1 MAGGGKKDKPYNVT
15 RRKQKRRVRNPR
27 ADGRSVVFVCNEVL
41 KEVWIHADEVKH
53 TGIITFVTKSGK
65 EIRRTLV
72 YTWFP
77 QGIWK
82 VEYPAGKKGSADAYA
97 RVVGS
102 ENVDPALESRLKQ
115 MTLGQEFYLYR
126 FLIKGSLPYD
136 QMVDCLYQTAAG
148 KVITFRVTYTSS
160 IAGESDSC
168 SIKDV
173 PLSDDYIK
181 ALRVEMVARMY
192 MVMLEHFAGI
202 NIDERLII
210 GGLSR
215 KEYQQIVKIKSRDPN
230 LSARKIARITSQAA
244 YEFGLTKEQTWEYLL
259 LMLEAILY
267 QRKRKNPLATNNQLE
282 IGRGL
287 IRNEQRKLIED
298 LGIKRRGESVL
309 LLYNK
314 FGEAIPAYVGFM
326 DNYYR
331 NLDLDKVTL
340 IQIELGESGFASFM
354 RVLEQTFAYPTRETY
369 VFLASIGDFYK
380 FIVEEIYRLYGGEI
394 QKKVMAMLPTAIGF
408 FVVHAVVGTMARRG
422 NPYAAALLVIAK
434 AVGWIM
440 NVDMSI
446 ATIGKMATAGR
457 HFAQMEMIHRRNPKE
472 KGKEKLTSLSLY
484 HLEVGTR
491 YLIDAMSDLLAQGV
505 FILGGKLGQAAAGK
519 AAGKYKQVKDRKQAK
534 LELTIQDGKI
544 TKIRAIRG
552 KNIIEIQTQKP
563 VPLEAP
569 VASSAKGGA
578 KGGGKASG
586 GKKATG
592 GKGGAKASGGKKAT
606 GGKGGGKKSGA
617 EAPQKKVVDSPPLEE
632 AGPNMGRRQQTKTP
646 KETKI
651 VKITEYQFKTVDA
664 KNRPASSEAVAG
676 LPEAHMK
683 IAIELAGKQNVMVI
697 FRTTNP
703 RGVQHI
709 MNGHPPKGKDLIA
722 LNTDKITGK
731 VTARTSKQ
739 WRIAAK
745 KGYYILHK
753 DGFAYNKAGQRLKG
767 ANGQP
772 KKFDMREQGA
782 FKELTNRSGQVID
795 PKTRKAV
802 VGDYDLQDVI
812 QPHSQGRNLAL
823 VPEAVSQNVSNP
835 IVNRFANAFNQ
846 RLRSNGDVN
855 RIVHGADAQFM
866 QYRHFRNGAFKGDA
880 IGVMPDGRVVFLSEA
895 GLAKFYKSI
904 GRSRLDI
911 GKRARLQGYK
921 KK

>member
-1 MAGGGKKDKPYNVT
+1 MAGGKKGKPYNVT
-15 RRKQKRRVRNPR
+15 RRKKRRRVKNPR

-82 VEYPAGKKGSADAYA
+82 VEYPAGKKRSADAYA
-97 RVVGS
+97 KVMGS
-102 ENVDPALESRLKQ
+102 ENVDPALENRLKQ
-115 MTLGQEFYLYR
+115 MTQGQEFYLYR
-126 FLIKGSLPYD
+126 FLIKGNLPYD

-148 KVITFRVTYTSS
+148 KVITFRVTYTSA
-160 IAGESDSC
+160 IAGEGDTC
-168 SIKDV
+168 SIKKV

-181 ALRVEMVARMY
+181 ALRVEMVARIY
-192 MVMLEHFAGI
+192 IVMLEHFAGI
-202 NIDERLII
+202 NIDERLVT
-210 GGLSR
+210 GGLTR

-230 LSARKIARITSQAA
+230 LTARKIARITSQAA
-244 YEFGLTKEQTWEYLL
+244 YEFGLLNEKTWEYLL

-282 IGRGL
+282 IARGL
-287 IRNEQRKLIED
+287 MRNEQRKLIED
-298 LGIKRRGESVL
+298 AGIKRRGESVL

-331 NLDLDKVTL
+331 NLDLDKVPA
-340 IQIELGESGFASFM
+340 IKIELGESGFASFL

-369 VFLASIGDFYK
+369 VFFASIGDFYK
-380 FIVEEIYRLYGGEI
+380 FIVEEIHRLYGGEI
-394 QKKVMAMLPTAIGF
+394 QKKVMDMLPIAIGF
-408 FVVHAVVGTMARRG
+408 FVVHAVIGTMARRG

-446 ATIGKMATAGR
+446 ATVKKMATAGR
-457 HFAQMEMIHRRNPKE
+457 HFAQMEMIHRRSPKE

-505 FILGGKLGQAAAGK
+505 FIAGGKLGQKIGGK
-519 AAGKYKQVKDRKQAK
+519 AAAKIKQVKDRKQAK
-534 LELTIQDGKI
+534 LELTIKDGQI
-544 TKIRAIRG
+544 VKIRAIRG

-563 VPLEAP
+563 VPVEAP
-569 VASSAKGGA
+569 VASAGGKA
-578 KGGGKASG
+578 GGGKAG
-586 GKKATG
+586 GKKAG
-592 GKGGAKASGGKKAT
+592 
-606 GGKGGGKKSGA
+606 GGGKKSGSKA
-617 EAPQKKVVDSPPLEE
+617 AQKKVVDSPPLEE
-632 AGPNMGRRQQTKTP
+632 TGPNMGRRQQTKTP
-646 KETKI
+646 TETRI
-651 VKITEYQFKTVDA
+651 VKISDYKFKTVDA

-676 LPEAHMK
+676 LPEGHLK

-753 DGFAYNKAGQRLKG
+753 DGFAYNRGGKRLTG
-767 ANGQP
+767 ADGRP
-772 KKFDMREQGA
+772 KKFDMREKGN
-782 FKELTNRSGQVID
+782 FNEMTNRSGQVID
-795 PKTRKAV
+795 PKTRKSV

-823 VPEAVSQNVSNP
+823 VPESVGQNVSNP
-835 IVNRFANAFNQ
+835 IVNRFGNAFNQ
-846 RLRSNGDVN
+846 RLRAQGDVN

-880 IGVMPDGRVVFLSEA
+880 IGVMPDGRVVYLSQS

-911 GKRARLQGYK
+911 GKSARLTKGRGSKRKRSK